1 MKLFF
6 NLFSRKFEGFLRYFL
21 NLRKEHSGLCDRR
34 NLEKT
39 TQSPS
44 KFPKDNRNKFKT
56 VSQFR

>member
-1 MKLFF
+1 MKLFL

-21 NLRKEHSGLCDRR
+21 NLRKEHSELCDRQ

-44 KFPKDNRNKFKT
+44 KFPNDNL
-56 VSQFR
+56 